1 MSGGGI
7 DILFESKNYF
17 YLGNYQ
23 GTINDINKKSKQIAD
38 KGLKNEAD
46 YYLYRSY
53 IAQGNYDIVLS
64 EIRNSESSPI
74 LQGLRLYA
82 SYLSSPSQNKDIAL
96 LTAKEWIKDGMVQF
110 NYNLQVIVASL
121 FYQEQDYEEALRL
134 LNNCDYIEGLSLLV
148 QIYLKIDRVDLA
160 EKAYNLMKG
169 IDIDATP
176 SILALAWIQIA
187 QGEEKIKSAYAC
199 FEELAEKYGPTPL
212 LLNGQA
218 VAAISMRRFDK
229 AETLLLESI
238 EKDSKNPDTIANL
251 ISCFINMKKPVEV
264 IDRYLNLLRTI
275 SPKHDWMNAVSE
287 AEDAFQRSKS
297 RYGH

>member
-1 MSGGGI
+1 MT

-23 GTINDINKKSKQIAD
+23 ATINDINKKSKQIASD
-38 KGLKNEAD
+38 KGLKNDAD
-46 YYLYRSY
+46 YYLYRAY

-64 EIRNSESSPI
+64 EIKNSESSPI

-82 SYLSSPSQNKDIAL
+82 SYLSSVTQNKEITI
-96 LTAKEWIKDGMVQF
+96 LTIKEWIKDGMVQF
-110 NYNLQVIVASL
+110 NYNLQVIVASI
-121 FYQEQDYEEALRL
+121 FYQEQDYEEALRI
-134 LNNCDYIEGLSLLV
+134 LNNCEHIEGLSLLV
-148 QIYLKIDRVDLA
+148 QIYLKIDRIDLA
-160 EKAYNLMKG
+160 EKSYNLMKAV
-169 IDIDATP
+169 DIDATP
-176 SILALAWIQIA
+176 SLLALAWIQII
-187 QGEEKIKSAYAC
+187 QGEEKIKSAYSC

-212 LLNGQA
+212 LLNSQA

-275 SPKHDWMNAVSE
+275 SPKHDWITSVSNS
-287 AEDAFQRSKS
+287 EDAFQRSKA